1 MRPLRSVLFKVKGK
15 FGDRNINVCVCVYIY
30 IYVKTSCGHADGELH
45 GGERSGTEASLTDFR
60 RNQPCQEIDFVLL
73 VSRTISQ

>member
-1 MRPLRSVLFKVKGK
+1 M
-15 FGDRNINVCVCVYIY
+15 
-30 IYVKTSCGHADGELH
+30 KTSRGHEDGELH
-45 GGERSGTEASLTDFR
+45 EGERSGTEASLTDFR